1 MKRTLLPAILAAA
14 VLGACSPHFHLDL
27 LGKDKI
33 QEVVLLEGAG
43 PDKIL
48 MIDISGTI
56 ASTVETGFPA
66 REGDLV
72 SRVYARLRRAARDPL
87 VKGVI
92 LRLDTPGGEVTASDI
107 VYHEVLR
114 YKELSHRPVVGLMMG
129 VAASGGYYIA
139 SACDRIIAHPT
150 AVTGSI
156 GVISVF
162 PDAHEL
168 MAKVGVKVNVIKSR
182 DFKDAGGP
190 FREMTAEERRVF
202 QGLID
207 EYYETFLG
215 VVLKGRRG
223 TVSMEQL
230 RALADGRVWTARQA
244 LDLKLV
250 DGLGYFEDAFREAE
264 RLAGTRNASLV
275 SYTYFP
281 KSESNIYAAA
291 PSSPALGL
299 PAAGRAAETL
309 LASLKSGFYYLWLPD
324 LR

>member
-1 MKRTLLPAILAAA
+1 MKKVNLLAIGAAA
-14 VLGACSPHFHLDL
+14 VLAACSPHFHFDL
-27 LGKDKI
+27 LGRDRI

-48 MIDISGTI
+48 MIDVSGTI
-56 ASTVETGFPA
+56 ASTVDTGFPG

-72 SRVYARLRRAARDPL
+72 SRVYARLRKAAGDPL

-107 VYHEVLR
+107 IYHEVLR
-114 YKELSHRPVVGLMMG
+114 YRDRTRRPVVGLMMG

-139 SACDRIIAHPT
+139 SACDRIVAHPT

-168 MAKVGVKVNVIKSR
+168 MAKVGLKVNVIKSR

-190 FREMTAEERRVF
+190 FREMTAEERRLF

-207 EYYETFLG
+207 EYYEAFLA

-223 TVSMEQL
+223 AVSADEL

-250 DGLGYFEDAFREAE
+250 DGLGYFEDAVREVE
-264 RLAGTRNASLV
+264 RLAGTRNSSV
-275 SYTYFP
+275 IGYTYFP
-281 KSESNIYAAA
+281 KTESNIYAAA
-291 PSSPALGL
+291 PAAPSLGL

>member
-1 MKRTLLPAILAAA
+1 MKRTLLAVIAAAA
-14 VLGACSPHFHLDL
+14 VLGACSPHFHFDL

-48 MIDISGTI
+48 MIDVSGTI
-56 ASTVETGFPA
+56 ASMVETGFPG

-72 SRVYARLRRAARDPL
+72 SRVYARLRLAARDPL

-107 VYHEVLR
+107 IYHEVLR
-114 YKELSHRPVVGLMMG
+114 YRETTRKPVVGLMMG
-129 VAASGGYYIA
+129 IAASGGYYIA

-156 GVISVF
+156 GVISIF

-190 FREMTAEERRVF
+190 FREMTEEERRVF

-207 EYYETFLG
+207 EYYETFLA

-223 TVSMEQL
+223 TVSEPEL

-244 LDLKLV
+244 LGLKLV
-250 DGLGYFEDAFREAE
+250 DGLGYFEDALRETE
-264 RLAGTRNASLV
+264 RLAGTRNARV
-275 SYTYFP
+275 IGYTYFP

-291 PSSPALGL
+291 PESPSLGL
-299 PAAGRAAETL
+299 PSASRAAEAL

>member
-1 MKRTLLPAILAAA
+1 MKKLLLSAVGAVSILA
-14 VLGACSPHFHLDL
+14 ACSPHFHLDL
-27 LGKDKI
+27 LGRDRI
-33 QEVVLLEGAG
+33 QEVVLLAGSGA
-43 PDKIL
+43 DKIL
-48 MIDISGTI
+48 MIDVSGVI
-56 ASTVETGFPA
+56 ASTVETGFPG

-72 SRVYARLRRAARDPL
+72 SRVHARLRKAARDPL

-107 VYHEVLR
+107 IYHEVLR
-114 YKELSHRPVVGLMMG
+114 FRETTRRPVVALMMG

-139 SACDRIIAHPT
+139 SACDRIVAHPT

-168 MAKVGVKVNVIKSR
+168 LAKVGVKVNVVKSR
-182 DFKDAGGP
+182 DYKDAGGP
-190 FREMTAEERRVF
+190 FREMAAEERRVF

-207 EYYETFLG
+207 EYHEAFLA

-223 TVSMEQL
+223 TVSLEDL

-250 DGLGYFEDAFREAE
+250 DALGYFEDAVREAE
-264 RLAGTRNASLV
+264 RLAGIRNASV
-275 SYTYFP
+275 VGYTYFP
-281 KSESNIYAAA
+281 KSESTIYAEAPEA
-291 PSSPALGL
+291 PSLG
-299 PAAGRAAETL
+299 PSAAGRAADRL
-309 LASLKSGFYYLWLPD
+309 LASLKSGFFYLWLPD